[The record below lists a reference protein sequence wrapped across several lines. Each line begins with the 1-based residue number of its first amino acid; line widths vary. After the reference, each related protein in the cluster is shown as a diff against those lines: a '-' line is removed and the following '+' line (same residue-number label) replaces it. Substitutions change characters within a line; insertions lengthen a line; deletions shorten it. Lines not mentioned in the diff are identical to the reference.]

1 MGKKWIAAVLFCVLA
16 ITQWGQGQWG
26 RQSSPSRFVGGVVPR
41 ATLFQD
47 SVYIVQGADTT
58 WLDAATIAQLLNSVS
73 SDTLGNLYLI
83 NSAFV
88 GGPIYSIH
96 DGDTL
101 WLNPNTASTVFGLQ
115 INGSNKFTVDSTGA
129 VIAAGDITGDDVWVT
144 DTSQASTFRA
154 TTRLVAVGPN
164 AAKATLDSTSLQIV
178 SGDAD
183 TFAVNLAAGL
193 EAIYYG
199 NSGGR
204 VWSVDTTGIARA
216 IKTYLGA
223 PAALDSAA
231 LVATLGKLTIAT
243 PSIGITQADGNGI
256 FLINPTRDTTSGAPV
271 QYTPPIRF
279 MSYATKTTAP
289 RTAQHVQWLLEGE
302 PVNGST
308 VVTGNFVLKNSI
320 NGAAW
325 TTPLTL
331 SSAGL
336 LTLVGGATIGGDI
349 TVPNLGRVRA
359 DGNNI
364 YIGDAS
370 TNFILMDVANSR
382 YARVQAAGGSTAAT
396 NVFIVNTNNALTNT
410 SGTTTMLQINPSYSP
425 TSGSAVNRNLSI
437 TPTYNQT
444 TGGGANTA
452 QNDDIYVYRTETAIG
467 SGQQN
472 LLYMATGA
480 GEKFRVNNKGSF
492 WPANSFVQSSGLI
505 TTNEGGQYEADT
517 LVDAAFV
524 TLGAGFGVAIR
535 DTVTLRSFTASNK
548 LGVEK
553 TFACVALDSTV
564 DSLVIVPA
572 AKAGYNSV
580 YLGLYGTATFIWSGS
595 AWFIKSNFHGVIH

>member
-1 MGKKWIAAVLFCVLA
+1 MKHLKWIAASLLCVILA
-16 ITQWGQGQWG
+16 AQWGGAQWG
-26 RQSSPSRFVGGVVPR
+26 RNGAVGNFRGGAVPFATTFGGAVYVV
-41 ATLFQD
+41 T
-47 SVYIVQGADTT
+47 
-58 WLDAATIAQLLNSVS
+58 
-73 SDTLGNLYLI
+73 
-83 NSAFV
+83 
-88 GGPIYSIH
+88 

-101 WLNPNTASTVFGLQ
+101 WLDAGTALELMRLSVG
-115 INGSNKFTVDSTGA
+115 GAVKFRVDSTGA
-129 VIAAGDITGDDVWVT
+129 VVAAGDITGDDIWAT
-144 DTSQASTFRA
+144 DTAQAATFRA
-154 TTRLVAVGPN
+154 TTKLVSVGPN
-164 AAKATLDSTSLQIV
+164 AAKAILDSTSFQII

-231 LVATLGKLTIAT
+231 LVATMRQLTISRAG
-243 PSIGITQADGNGI
+243 IGITQADSNGML
-256 FLINPTRDTTSGAPV
+256 FVNPIRDTTTGAPV
-271 QYTPPIRF
+271 QYTPPLTF
-279 MSYATKTTAP
+279 FSYATKTTAP
-289 RTAQHVQWLLEGE
+289 RTAQHVRWLFEGE

-325 TTPLTL
+325 TIPLTL

-336 LTLVGGATIGGDI
+336 LTLVGGATIGGTLTLPDEGMI
-349 TVPNLGRVRA
+349 TSA
-359 DGNNI
+359 DNGLV
-364 YIGDAS
+364 IGDGGDIVQFTNLAS
-370 TNFILMDVANSR
+370 NRYVA
-382 YARVQAAGGSTAAT
+382 VQAAGGATASG
-396 NVFIVNTNNALTNT
+396 NVLLVNTNNAFTNT
-410 SGTTTMLQINPSYSP
+410 SGLTTMLQINPSYSP

-505 TTNEGGQYEADT
+505 TTNEGGLYEADT

-535 DTVTLRSFTASNK
+535 DTVTLRSFAASNK
-548 LGVEK
+548 RGVEK
-553 TFACVALDSTV
+553 TFSCVALDSTV

-572 AKAGYNSV
+572 AKAGYASV
-580 YLGLYGTATFIWSGS
+580 YLGRYGTATFIWSGS
-595 AWFIKSNFHGVIH
+595 AWFIKSHFQGVIHQ